1 MTLSHRLPWRRR
13 KWFLKIVK
21 TISPAPGE
29 EAQESPNGVEMSRRR
44 TRRKLLSEGS
54 LWKKRRRMQSDLSQ
68 SSEIK
73 MRNATEEDVNS
84 QDEMITR
91 ARRGDREALAQL
103 YRCYRENVYR
113 ICLRMV
119 RNPSDAEDLAQ
130 ETFLR
135 VINKIHTF
143 RGDSQFS
150 TWLYRVTK
158 NVALMQLR
166 KPKLATMD
174 FDDARDLDEFI
185 ESVNRARGTPE
196 AESHATDGVL
206 LEAAIQQLPS
216 GYGKVLVLHD
226 VLGYRHAEISKM
238 TGITANNSKSR
249 LCRARRMLR
258 GVLQSPLP
266 VGTMPPPPAMV
277 YQTQVAAGA

>member
-1 MTLSHRLPWRRR
+1 
-13 KWFLKIVK
+13 
-21 TISPAPGE
+21 
-29 EAQESPNGVEMSRRR
+29 MS
-44 TRRKLLSEGS
+44 
-54 LWKKRRRMQSDLSQ
+54 
-68 SSEIK
+68 
-73 MRNATEEDVNS
+73 S

-91 ARRGDREALAQL
+91 ARQGDREALAQL
-103 YRCYRENVYR
+103 YQAYRDNVYR

-119 RNPSDAEDLAQ
+119 RNPSDAEDLVQ

-143 RGDSQFS
+143 RGDSQFT

-166 KPKLATMD
+166 KPKFATLD
-174 FDDARDLDEFI
+174 FDDANDRDEFLD
-185 ESVNRARGTPE
+185 SVNRASTATDADE
-196 AESHATDGVL
+196 QATDGVL
-206 LEAAIQQLPS
+206 LEVAIQQLPS

-226 VLGYRHAEISKM
+226 VLGYRHNEISKM

-266 VGTMPPPPAMV
+266 EPPLLPGVA
-277 YQTQVAAGA
+277 YQNQVSHQVAASA

>member
-1 MTLSHRLPWRRR
+1 
-13 KWFLKIVK
+13 
-21 TISPAPGE
+21 
-29 EAQESPNGVEMSRRR
+29 
-44 TRRKLLSEGS
+44 
-54 LWKKRRRMQSDLSQ
+54 
-68 SSEIK
+68 
-73 MRNATEEDVNS
+73 VNS
-84 QDEMITR
+84 QEEMVMR
-91 ARRGDREALAQL
+91 ARQGDREALAQV
-103 YRCYRENVYR
+103 YRSYRDSVYR

-119 RNPSDAEDLAQ
+119 RNPSDAEDLTQ

-135 VINKIHTF
+135 VIKKIHTF

-166 KPKLATMD
+166 KPKFAALD
-174 FDDARDLDEFI
+174 SDDGRDRDEVI
-185 ESVNRARGTPE
+185 EIANRTSPPE

-206 LEAAIQQLPS
+206 LETAIQQLPS

-226 VLGYRHAEISKM
+226 VLGYRHTEISKM

-258 GVLQSPLP
+258 GVLQTPMPTVPMLP
-266 VGTMPPPPAMV
+266 PSSMP
-277 YQTQVAAGA
+277 YEGGRVAASM

>member
-1 MTLSHRLPWRRR
+1 M
-13 KWFLKIVK
+13 
-21 TISPAPGE
+21 
-29 EAQESPNGVEMSRRR
+29 
-44 TRRKLLSEGS
+44 
-54 LWKKRRRMQSDLSQ
+54 
-68 SSEIK
+68 
-73 MRNATEEDVNS
+73 NS
-84 QDEMITR
+84 QEDMIMR
-91 ARRGDREALAQL
+91 ARQGDNDALAQL
-103 YRCYRENVYR
+103 YRLYRDNVYR

-119 RNPSDAEDLAQ
+119 RNPSDAEDLVQ

-143 RGDSQFS
+143 RGDSQFT

-166 KPKLATMD
+166 KPKFATLD
-174 FDDARDLDEFI
+174 FDEARDRDEFL
-185 ESVNRARGTPE
+185 ESISR
-196 AESHATDGVL
+196 AESQPDAETTATDGVM
-206 LEAAIQQLPS
+206 LESAIQQLPS

-226 VLGYRHAEISKM
+226 VLGYRHTEISKM

-266 VGTMPPPPAMV
+266 VPPLPPP
-277 YQTQVAAGA
+277 TAAYSSPMAASA

>member
-1 MTLSHRLPWRRR
+1 M
-13 KWFLKIVK
+13 
-21 TISPAPGE
+21 
-29 EAQESPNGVEMSRRR
+29 
-44 TRRKLLSEGS
+44 
-54 LWKKRRRMQSDLSQ
+54 
-68 SSEIK
+68 
-73 MRNATEEDVNS
+73 NS
-84 QDEMITR
+84 QDEMIMR
-91 ARRGDREALAQL
+91 ARQGDREALAQL
-103 YRCYRENVYR
+103 YRSYRENVYR

-119 RNPSDAEDLAQ
+119 RNPSDAEDLVQ

-166 KPKLATMD
+166 KPKFATID
-174 FDDARDLDEFI
+174 FEDARDQDEFL
-185 ESVNRARGTPE
+185 ESVNRASGAPE
-196 AESHATDGVL
+196 AESRATDGVL
-206 LEAAIQQLPS
+206 LEVAIQQLPT

-226 VLGYRHAEISKM
+226 VLGYRHNEISKL

-258 GVLQSPLP
+258 GVLQPPLP
-266 VGTMPPPPAMV
+266 EGTMLPPPTVA
-277 YQTQVAAGA
+277 YDTRVAASA

>member
-1 MTLSHRLPWRRR
+1 MR
-13 KWFLKIVK
+13 
-21 TISPAPGE
+21 
-29 EAQESPNGVEMSRRR
+29 
-44 TRRKLLSEGS
+44 
-54 LWKKRRRMQSDLSQ
+54 SDSSQ

-73 MRNATEEDVNS
+73 MQNSTEDNVNS
-84 QDEMITR
+84 QDEMIMR
-91 ARRGDREALAQL
+91 ARQGDREALAQL
-103 YRCYRENVYR
+103 YRSYRENVYR

-119 RNPSDAEDLAQ
+119 RNPSDAEDLVQ

-166 KPKLATMD
+166 KPKFATVD
-174 FDDARDLDEFI
+174 FEDSRDQDEFL
-185 ESVNRARGTPE
+185 ESVNRASGVPE
-196 AESHATDGVL
+196 AEAHATDGVL
-206 LEAAIQQLPS
+206 LETAIQQLPS

-226 VLGYRHAEISKM
+226 VLGYRHNEISKM

-258 GVLQSPLP
+258 GVLQTPLP
-266 VGTMPPPPAMV
+266 DATIATATMAAMANAAS
-277 YQTQVAAGA
+277 YDTRVAASA

>member
-1 MTLSHRLPWRRR
+1 M
-13 KWFLKIVK
+13 
-21 TISPAPGE
+21 
-29 EAQESPNGVEMSRRR
+29 EA
-44 TRRKLLSEGS
+44 
-54 LWKKRRRMQSDLSQ
+54 
-68 SSEIK
+68 
-73 MRNATEEDVNS
+73 DVNS
-84 QDEMITR
+84 QEDMIMR
-91 ARRGDREALAQL
+91 ARQGDREALAQV
-103 YRCYRENVYR
+103 YRSYRDNVYR

-119 RNPSDAEDLAQ
+119 RNPSDAEDLTQ

-166 KPKLATMD
+166 KPRFATLD
-174 FDDARDLDEFI
+174 SDDARGRDELI
-185 ESVNRARGTPE
+185 ENANPTSLPE
-196 AESHATDGVL
+196 VESRATDGVL
-206 LEAAIQQLPS
+206 LEFALQQLPS

-226 VLGYRHAEISKM
+226 VYGYRHTEISKI

-258 GVLQSPLP
+258 GVLQSPTPP
-266 VGTMPPPPAMV
+266 VTMPPPSNV
-277 YQTQVAAGA
+277 SYQGQMAANM

>member
-1 MTLSHRLPWRRR
+1 M
-13 KWFLKIVK
+13 
-21 TISPAPGE
+21 
-29 EAQESPNGVEMSRRR
+29 EANVNPQE
-44 TRRKLLSEGS
+44 
-54 LWKKRRRMQSDLSQ
+54 D
-68 SSEIK
+68 
-73 MRNATEEDVNS
+73 
-84 QDEMITR
+84 MIMR
-91 ARRGDREALAQL
+91 ARQGDREALAQV
-103 YRCYRENVYR
+103 YRSYRENVYR

-119 RNPSDAEDLAQ
+119 RNPSDAEDLTQ

-166 KPKLATMD
+166 KPRFATLD
-174 FDDARDLDEFI
+174 SDDSRDRDELI
-185 ESVNRARGTPE
+185 EIANRTSPPE
-196 AESHATDGVL
+196 AEAHATDGVL
-206 LEAAIQQLPS
+206 LETAIEQLPS

-226 VLGYRHAEISKM
+226 VYGYRHTEISKM

-258 GVLQSPLP
+258 GVLQSPMPPLS
-266 VGTMPPPPAMV
+266 MPPPSSVPYEGQM
-277 YQTQVAAGA
+277 AANM

>member
-1 MTLSHRLPWRRR
+1 M
-13 KWFLKIVK
+13 
-21 TISPAPGE
+21 
-29 EAQESPNGVEMSRRR
+29 
-44 TRRKLLSEGS
+44 
-54 LWKKRRRMQSDLSQ
+54 
-68 SSEIK
+68 
-73 MRNATEEDVNS
+73 NS
-84 QDEMITR
+84 QDEMIMR
-91 ARRGDREALAQL
+91 ARQGDREALAHL
-103 YRCYRENVYR
+103 YRSYRDNVYR

-119 RNPSDAEDLAQ
+119 RNPSDAEDLVQ

-143 RGDSQFS
+143 RGDSQFT

-166 KPKLATMD
+166 KPKFATLD
-174 FDDARDLDEFI
+174 FDDAQDRDEFLD
-185 ESVNRARGTPE
+185 SVNQASTMNDADE
-196 AESHATDGVL
+196 QATDGIVL
-206 LEAAIQQLPS
+206 EVAIQQLPT

-226 VLGYRHAEISKM
+226 VLGYRHNEISKM

-266 VGTMPPPPAMV
+266 DPVMTPGVA
-277 YQTQVAAGA
+277 YQTHVSNQVAASV

>member
-1 MTLSHRLPWRRR
+1 M
-13 KWFLKIVK
+13 
-21 TISPAPGE
+21 
-29 EAQESPNGVEMSRRR
+29 
-44 TRRKLLSEGS
+44 
-54 LWKKRRRMQSDLSQ
+54 
-68 SSEIK
+68 
-73 MRNATEEDVNS
+73 NS
-84 QDEMITR
+84 QDEMIMR
-91 ARRGDREALAQL
+91 ARQGDREALAQL
-103 YRCYRENVYR
+103 YRSYRDNVYR

-119 RNPSDAEDLAQ
+119 RNPSDAEDLVQ

-166 KPKLATMD
+166 KPKFATMD
-174 FDDARDLDEFI
+174 FDDARDQDEFL
-185 ESVNRARGTPE
+185 ESVNRASGAVDT
-196 AESHATDGVL
+196 ESNAADGVL
-206 LEAAIQQLPS
+206 LEVAIKQLPT

-226 VLGYRHAEISKM
+226 VLGYRHTEISKM

-258 GVLQSPLP
+258 GVLQSPMPEPVMMPLP
-266 VGTMPPPPAMV
+266 TPAA
-277 YQTQVAAGA
+277 YETRVAASA

>member
-1 MTLSHRLPWRRR
+1 
-13 KWFLKIVK
+13 
-21 TISPAPGE
+21 
-29 EAQESPNGVEMSRRR
+29 
-44 TRRKLLSEGS
+44 
-54 LWKKRRRMQSDLSQ
+54 
-68 SSEIK
+68 
-73 MRNATEEDVNS
+73 VNS
-84 QDEMITR
+84 QEDMIMR
-91 ARRGDREALAQL
+91 ARQGDKEALAQL
-103 YRCYRENVYR
+103 YRLYRDNVYR

-119 RNPSDAEDLAQ
+119 RNPSDAEDLVQ

-143 RGDSQFS
+143 RGDSQFT

-166 KPKLATMD
+166 KPKFATLD
-174 FDDARDLDEFI
+174 FDEARDRDEFL
-185 ESVNRARGTPE
+185 ESINRAGSQPD
-196 AESHATDGVL
+196 ADAQATDGVL
-206 LEAAIQQLPS
+206 LEVAIQQLPS

-226 VLGYRHAEISKM
+226 VMGYRHTEISKI

-266 VGTMPPPPAMV
+266 VPPMPPPSVP
-277 YQTQVAAGA
+277 YQSQMAASA

>member
-1 MTLSHRLPWRRR
+1 
-13 KWFLKIVK
+13 
-21 TISPAPGE
+21 
-29 EAQESPNGVEMSRRR
+29 
-44 TRRKLLSEGS
+44 
-54 LWKKRRRMQSDLSQ
+54 MQSDLSQ
-68 SSEIK
+68 SNEIK
-73 MRNATEEDVNS
+73 MHNATGEDVNS
-84 QDEMITR
+84 QDEMIMR
-91 ARRGDREALAQL
+91 ARQGDREALAQL
-103 YRCYRENVYR
+103 YRSYRENVYR

-174 FDDARDLDEFI
+174 FDDARDMDEFI
-185 ESVNRARGTPE
+185 ESVNRARGTSE

-238 TGITANNSKSR
+238 TGITAGNSKSR

-266 VGTMPPPPAMV
+266 EATTPPPTAMV
-277 YQTQVAAGA
+277 CQTRVAASA

>member
-1 MTLSHRLPWRRR
+1 M
-13 KWFLKIVK
+13 
-21 TISPAPGE
+21 
-29 EAQESPNGVEMSRRR
+29 
-44 TRRKLLSEGS
+44 
-54 LWKKRRRMQSDLSQ
+54 
-68 SSEIK
+68 
-73 MRNATEEDVNS
+73 NS
-84 QDEMITR
+84 QDDMIMR

-103 YRCYRENVYR
+103 YRSYRDNVYR

-119 RNPSDAEDLAQ
+119 RNPSDAEDLVQ

-143 RGDSQFS
+143 RGDSQFT

-166 KPKLATMD
+166 KPKFATLD
-174 FDDARDLDEFI
+174 FDDARDRDEFL
-185 ESVNRARGTPE
+185 ESVNQSGAP
-196 AESHATDGVL
+196 AETESRATDGVL
-206 LEAAIQQLPS
+206 LEFAIQQLPS

-226 VLGYRHAEISKM
+226 VLGYRHTEISKM

-258 GVLQSPLP
+258 GVLQSPMP
-266 VGTMPPPPAMV
+266 DPMMMPPPSTA
-277 YQTQVAAGA
+277 YQSQHAAVSA

>member
-1 MTLSHRLPWRRR
+1 MLSD
-13 KWFLKIVK
+13 V
-21 TISPAPGE
+21 
-29 EAQESPNGVEMSRRR
+29 
-44 TRRKLLSEGS
+44 
-54 LWKKRRRMQSDLSQ
+54 SQ

-73 MRNATEEDVNS
+73 MQNATEEDVNS
-84 QDEMITR
+84 QDEMIMR
-91 ARRGDREALAQL
+91 ARQGDREALAQL
-103 YRCYRENVYR
+103 YRSYRDNVYR

-119 RNPSDAEDLAQ
+119 RNPSDAEDLVQ

-166 KPKLATMD
+166 KPKFATMD
-174 FDDARDLDEFI
+174 FDDARDQDEFL
-185 ESVNRARGTPE
+185 ESVNRASGAAET
-196 AESHATDGVL
+196 ESHAADGVL
-206 LEAAIQQLPS
+206 LEVAIQQLPS

-226 VLGYRHAEISKM
+226 VLGYRHTEISKM

-258 GVLQSPLP
+258 GVLQSPMPEP
-266 VGTMPPPPAMV
+266 VMLPPPTAV
-277 YQTQVAAGA
+277 TYDTRVAASA